1 MPDFMP
7 LKVPV
12 AMIVPESSVTNDPRA
27 TVLQALR
34 GRRSIRRYEKTP
46 VSDELVSEILAAAVS
61 APSAHNRQPWRF
73 AHVADQAMK
82 ERLATAMADR
92 LRADRAGDGDASATI
107 EADAARSIAR
117 ITGAPVCLILSL
129 SMEDMDRYPDARRA
143 NAEYIMAVQGCAM
156 ALQNLLVAAHA
167 FGLGSSVMCAPLFC
181 QDAVVEVLGLPKPW
195 QPQALVTMG
204 YPASPPKPFNRH
216 KLSDVVRVVRAQS

>member
-1 MPDFMP
+1 MVPDN
-7 LKVPV
+7 
-12 AMIVPESSVTNDPRA
+12 SVTTCAPA
-27 TVLQALR
+27 ALLQALR
-34 GRRSIRRYEKTP
+34 GRRSIRRFKPTA
-46 VSDELVSEILAAAVS
+46 VSEELISEILAAAIS

-82 ERLATAMADR
+82 ERLAGAMADR
-92 LRADRAGDGDASATI
+92 LRADRAKDGDALATI

-117 ITGAPVCLILSL
+117 ITGAPVCLVLSL
-129 SMEDMDRYPDARRA
+129 TMEDMDRYPDARRE

-156 ALQNLLVAAHA
+156 ALQNLLVAAHG

-181 QDAVVEVLGLPKPW
+181 PDAVVEVLGLPRVW

-204 YPASPPKPFNRH
+204 YPASPPKPFNRR